1 MVVVDYLKEMQKL
14 WENTLKMQ
22 TNLIEM
28 ITIALN
34 NVIKLNP
41 IQGNTAIFR
50 AKVQSGGRISIPEAD
65 RIALDLKEGD
75 VVKVIVIKESGGER
89 SGV

>member
-1 MVVVDYLKEMQKL
+1 MVVDYLKEMQKL

-28 ITIALN
+28 ITVALN
-34 NVIKLNP
+34 NIIKLNP

-50 AKVQSGGRISIPEAD
+50 AKIQSGGRISIPEAD

>member
-1 MVVVDYLKEMQKL
+1 MVMDYLKEIQKL

-28 ITIALN
+28 ITTALN
-34 NVIKLNP
+34 NLAKLNP
-41 IQGNTAIFR
+41 MQSNTAIFR
-50 AKVQSGGRISIPEAD
+50 AKLQSGGRLSIPEAD

-75 VVKVIVIKESGGER
+75 VVKVIVIKELGGEKD
-89 SGV
+89 GV

>member
-1 MVVVDYLKEMQKL
+1 
-14 WENTLKMQ
+14 MQ

>member
-1 MVVVDYLKEMQKL
+1 MVVDYLKEMQKL

>member
-1 MVVVDYLKEMQKL
+1 MEYLKEMQKL

-28 ITIALN
+28 ITVALN

-50 AKVQSGGRISIPEAD
+50 AKVQSGGRVSIPEAD

-75 VVKVIVIKESGGER
+75 VVKVIVIKESGGGKD
-89 SGV
+89 GV